1 VDTFGG
7 ETPPELAGEDACED
21 ACATVSSARRS
32 RFDVK
37 SVLDHEVILIQ

>member
-1 VDTFGG
+1 MFGG
-7 ETPPELAGEDACED
+7 ETPPEHAGDD

-32 RFDVK
+32 PFDVK